1 MLQFNKDIFAWTHS
15 DMPRIHLIVA
25 SHKLNV
31 SPTSWPLKQKI
42 QRFHLSRL
50 KIIQT
55 KIDKLLAIGFI
66 KEVKYLDWLANVIVP
81 KKDWRWWVY
90 VDYTNLND
98 AYSKDSFPLPQI
110 DQIVNTTIRHE
121 MLSFLDIFF
130 RIPLNPCVPTKQGEN
145 NLCHTTRVVLLQS
158 HVVWNADATSKD

>member
-66 KEVKYLDWLANVIVP
+66 REFKYLDWLANVIVP

-130 RIPLNPCVPTKQGEN
+130 PDTTKSLCSNQTRRKQPL
-145 NLCHTTRVVLLQS
+145 S
-158 HVVWNADATSKD
+158 HHKGCIVTESCRL